1 MMLSAIRGEVSTR
14 GAAIDR
20 VSAGFTI
27 NPNLPLSSQRI
38 PGASIAIHPN
48 NQLSRVSAAEARE
61 MSVEDTIAR
70 SQSTLAVV
78 SSMSDPE
85 QILKVLEQATQ
96 PDSALNVRIRV
107 QEERVSD
114 LQSQLRDAQARGDRR
129 LEEAILNT
137 MLEAMDQCDL
147 LRREREKADLLRRL
161 LSALAC
167 GIIPMEL
174 IQRMKDLGMGDIV
187 ATIIEQVVGSGRS
200 QSRAFAQAC
209 AMLRTMGINVH
220 TVDAAF
226 TIEAETIEDA
236 RLAAFAVNASD
247 GRVVDARGRSIAPSD
262 ASTSVARN
270 GFGLLASRREAG
282 YAVNR

>member
-1 MMLSAIRGEVSTR
+1 
-14 GAAIDR
+14 
-20 VSAGFTI
+20 
-27 NPNLPLSSQRI
+27 
-38 PGASIAIHPN
+38 
-48 NQLSRVSAAEARE
+48 
-61 MSVEDTIAR
+61 
-70 SQSTLAVV
+70 
-78 SSMSDPE
+78 MSDPE